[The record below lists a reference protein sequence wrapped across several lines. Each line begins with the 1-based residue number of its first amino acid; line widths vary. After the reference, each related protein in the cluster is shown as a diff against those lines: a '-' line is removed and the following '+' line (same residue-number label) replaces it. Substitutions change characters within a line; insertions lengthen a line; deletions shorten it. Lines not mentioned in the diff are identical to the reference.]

1 MSKTGQ
7 LKMLA
12 GKLPKAMLRTL
23 NQSLNQP
30 GLKTQQLSKC
40 LVLLLQMVQY
50 QVLPHQ
56 VNQPEL
62 VLLILFQLVQL
73 QINRVTSQKLKQL
86 HVTYLNRAYSGEGRL
101 MIANPSEIQCK

>member
-30 GLKTQQLSKC
+30 GLKTH
-40 LVLLLQMVQY
+40 Y

-56 VNQPEL
+56 ANQPE
-62 VLLILFQLVQL
+62 VMLILFQLVQL

>member
-30 GLKTQQLSKC
+30 GLKTH
-40 LVLLLQMVQY
+40 Y

-56 VNQPEL
+56 ANQPE
-62 VLLILFQLVQL
+62 VMLILFQLVQL
-73 QINRVTSQKLKQL
+73 QINRVTSQLKQL
-86 HVTYLNRAYSGEGRL
+86 HVPHHNRAGESRL